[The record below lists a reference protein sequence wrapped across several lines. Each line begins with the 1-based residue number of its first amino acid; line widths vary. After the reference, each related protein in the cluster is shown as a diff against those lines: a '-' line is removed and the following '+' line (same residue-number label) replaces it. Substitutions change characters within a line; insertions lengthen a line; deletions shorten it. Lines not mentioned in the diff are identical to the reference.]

1 MADVNKEKT
10 GSCSGSLTLTMYGV
24 LYGSN
29 LPKFSNFENPDFQ
42 FLKLCNC
49 VLKVTLINCNWEIN
63 YLINIY

>member
-42 FLKLCNC
+42 FFLIMQLCT
-49 VLKVTLINCNWEIN
+49 KGSIN
-63 YLINIY
+63 

>member
-29 LPKFSNFENPDFQ
+29 LPKFSNFENPDFHF
-42 FLKLCNC
+42 FL
-49 VLKVTLINCNWEIN
+49 N
-63 YLINIY
+63 YAIVY

>member
-10 GSCSGSLTLTMYGV
+10 GSCSGSLTLAMYGV

-29 LPKFSNFENPDFQ
+29 LYKFSNFENPDFQ
-42 FLKLCNC
+42 FFKLCNC
-49 VLKVTLINCNWEIN
+49 VLKVTLSNCNWEIN